1 MQNKIIEQKYYVCL
15 HAAGPLGGS
24 PVAVRVFMFIG
35 WNECT
40 EYKNKTNRY
49 KQKSKRGAHKREQ
62 NEYKLKQITN
72 NPRP

>member
-1 MQNKIIEQKYYVCL
+1 MFTR
-15 HAAGPLGGS
+15 HGSTGGS

-49 KQKSKRGAHKREQ
+49 KRKSKRGVHKREQ
-62 NEYKLKQITN
+62 NEYKFKQITRAPNKN
-72 NPRP
+72 NDNKHIL